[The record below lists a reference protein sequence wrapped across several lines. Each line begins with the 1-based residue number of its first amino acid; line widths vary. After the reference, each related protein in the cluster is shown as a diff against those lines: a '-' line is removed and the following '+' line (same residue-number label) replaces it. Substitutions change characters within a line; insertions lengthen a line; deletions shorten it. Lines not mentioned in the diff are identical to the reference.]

1 MENNMF
7 TFDWASRSIIKV
19 TKFGDSYI
27 GGLMGNS
34 YAQDEVHS
42 TRQEVIEKYT
52 TFFNQYLQ
60 DKITELRYLE
70 KLIKDKHNEIKSIN
84 KNLESLK
91 EISA

>member
-7 TFDWASRSIIKV
+7 TFDWTSKSIIKV
-19 TKFGDSYI
+19 TKFGDSYV

-34 YAQDEVHS
+34 YAEDEVYP
-42 TRQEVIEKYT
+42 TKQEVVKNYT
-52 TFFNQYLQ
+52 TFFEKYLQ
-60 DKITELRYLE
+60 DKITELRFLE

-91 EISA
+91 EICV